1 MTKEKARIGLEQWN
15 RKIHT
20 YLGLYMILFL
30 WLFSI
35 SGLVM
40 NHPKWFGHHVDRVP
54 SERSLTIPEETDP
67 VARAKALQ
75 KQLGLDGE
83 IILKGQ
89 RKPDHFIFMIMRPQL
104 RFAIDVELNTGKT
117 KINRVTPATAQ
128 ILGQMHTFSGVR
140 AMWNEPAQEKD
151 WIITR
156 LWSFSMDA
164 ICIGLI
170 VMVLSSLYMGYQ
182 LKEKRRW
189 IILSFGLGLL
199 VCAYFVWGLS
209 MMA

>member
-1 MTKEKARIGLEQWN
+1 MANEKARLGLEKWN
-15 RKIHT
+15 RKLHI

-40 NHPKWFGHHVDRVP
+40 NHPKWFGHRVDRIP
-54 SERSLTIPEETDP
+54 SEQSVTIPEATEP
-67 VARAKALQ
+67 VARAKAFQ
-75 KQLGLDGE
+75 EQLGLDGE
-83 IILKGQ
+83 IILRVQKKAG
-89 RKPDHFIFMIMRPQL
+89 HFVFMIMRPQL
-104 RFAIDVELNTGKT
+104 RFAINVELESGNA
-117 KINRVTPATAQ
+117 KINRVTPAIAQ
-128 ILGQMHTFSGVR
+128 IVGQMHTFSGVR

-182 LKEKRRW
+182 LKEKRRPV
-189 IILSFGLGLL
+189 ILSFGLGLL
-199 VCAYFVWGLS
+199 VCAYFVWGLA